1 MDWSCPP
8 PSRSNDGALIAMWA
22 KLLDL
27 LRGVLIGAAEV
38 VPGVSGGTIAL
49 LVGVYNT
56 LIGSASLVVRAVVGT
71 FSPSRHERWREVA
84 RLPWL
89 RLVLILVGMGS
100 AIVLAA
106 RVLEPLIESYPEHT
120 RGLFAGLIM
129 ASLVVPLRMAGGLK
143 GRKDFLVLAGAAA
156 LTFVLTGLP
165 AVAVQDPSLWI
176 VLLAAALAIC
186 ALVLPGVSGSF
197 LLLSIGLYE
206 PTIQAVNDRNVGY
219 LGVFA
224 LGAVFGLGSFVVVLQ
239 WLLAHR
245 TRITLLVMTGLMAG
259 SLRALWPWQTD
270 ERHLLA
276 IGSNGAEVGMWAVIG
291 LVAVSVMVW
300 LERRYHRSHAG

>member
-1 MDWSCPP
+1 
-8 PSRSNDGALIAMWA
+8 MWA

-27 LRGVLIGAAEV
+27 FRGVLIGAAEV

-56 LIGSASLVVRAVVGT
+56 LIGSASVIVRAVVRI
-71 FSPSRHERWREVA
+71 FSPLRGDLWREVA
-84 RLPWL
+84 RLPWW
-89 RLVLILVGMGS
+89 RVGAILVGMGS

-106 RVLEPLIESYPEHT
+106 RVLEPLIELYPEHT

-129 ASLVVPLRMAGGLK
+129 ASLVVPLRMAGGIR
-143 GRKDFLVLAGAAA
+143 GWKDSFVVVVAAA
-156 LTFVLTGLP
+156 LTFFLTGLP
-165 AVAVQDPSLWI
+165 AGSIDNPSMW
-176 VLLAAALAIC
+176 VVMLAAALAIC

-206 PTIQAVNDRNVGY
+206 PTIQAVNDRNFGY

-224 LGAVFGLGSFVVVLQ
+224 VGAVLGLGSFVVVLQ
-239 WLLAHR
+239 WLLANR

-270 ERHLLA
+270 DRQLMA
-276 IGSNGAEVGMWAVIG
+276 IGSNGAEVGAWALVG

-300 LERRYHRSHAG
+300 LERRYHRTHAG

>member
-1 MDWSCPP
+1 MDWSRAPVC
-8 PSRSNDGALIAMWA
+8 RSNDGALIAMWA
-22 KLLDL
+22 KVLDV

-56 LIGSASLVVRAVVGT
+56 LIGSASVLVRAVVGT
-71 FSPSRHERWREVA
+71 FSSSRNELWREVTLLTWWRVGA
-84 RLPWL
+84 
-89 RLVLILVGMGS
+89 ILAGMGS
-100 AIVLAA
+100 AVIVAA
-106 RVLEPLIESYPEHT
+106 RILEPLIESYPEHT
-120 RGLFAGLIM
+120 RGLFSGLIM
-129 ASLVVPLRMAGGLK
+129 ASLVVPLRMAGGIK
-143 GRKDFLVLAGAAA
+143 GWKDSFVVVVAAA
-156 LTFVLTGLP
+156 LTFFLTGLP
-165 AVAVQDPSLWI
+165 AGSIDNPSMW
-176 VLLAAALAIC
+176 VVMLAAALAIC

-206 PTIQAVNDRNVGY
+206 PTIQAVNDRNFGY

-224 LGAVFGLGSFVVVLQ
+224 VGAVLGLGSFVVVLQ
-239 WLLAHR
+239 WLLANR

-270 ERHLLA
+270 DRQLMA
-276 IGSNGAEVGMWAVIG
+276 IGSNGAEVGAWTLVG

-300 LERRYHRSHAG
+300 LERRYHRTHAG

>member
-1 MDWSCPP
+1 
-8 PSRSNDGALIAMWA
+8 MWA
-22 KLLDL
+22 KLIDL
-27 LRGVLIGAAEV
+27 FRGVLIGAAEV

-56 LIGSASLVVRAVVGT
+56 LIGSASVIVRAVVGV
-71 FSPSRHERWREVA
+71 FSPSRSDLWREIA
-84 RLPWL
+84 RLPWW
-89 RLVLILVGMGS
+89 RLVAILVGMGS
-100 AIVLAA
+100 AVIVAA
-106 RVLEPLIESYPEHT
+106 RILEPLIESYPEHT

-129 ASLVVPLRMAGGLK
+129 ASLVVPLRMAGGIK
-143 GRKDFLVLAGAAA
+143 GWKDSFVLIVAAA
-156 LTFVLTGLP
+156 LTFFLTGLP
-165 AVAVQDPSLWI
+165 AGSIDNPSMW
-176 VLLAAALAIC
+176 VVMLAAALAIC

-206 PTIQAVNDRNVGY
+206 PTIQAVNDRNFGY

-224 LGAVFGLGSFVVVLQ
+224 VGAVLGLGSFVVVLQ
-239 WLLAHR
+239 WLLANR

-270 ERHLLA
+270 DRQLMA
-276 IGSNGAEVGMWAVIG
+276 IGSNGAEVGAWTLVG

-300 LERRYHRSHAG
+300 LERRYHRTHAG

>member
-1 MDWSCPP
+1 
-8 PSRSNDGALIAMWA
+8 MWA

-56 LIGSASLVVRAVVGT
+56 LIGSASVVVRAVVGT
-71 FSPSRHERWREVA
+71 FSSSRHELWREVA
-84 RLPWL
+84 RLPWW
-89 RLVLILVGMGS
+89 RVGAILVGMGS